1 MSPIPKIPQ
10 PTPTLRFGDA
20 IEGTEVIDA
29 DIEYPSDRQ
38 GGVQLNE
45 KGRWI
50 VPISGTPTKVNDLND
65 GAEFSDDGFRG
76 AGAHLVR
83 RMNKLV
89 EGNPVRR
96 KRHMIQV
103 TLPEGATP
111 AQVRSLVIG
120 MVVGGHR
127 FVTSNRR
134 QLVTVRD
141 INIVPILPAGAE
153 GQAQRDKLAKAVE
166 DGRRLGEATSLSRDL
181 SNAPANVKSPE
192 WFARRARK
200 AVAGIPGVKVR
211 VRDVNWLRDKKF
223 GGILAVGEGSSRLPY
238 LVELVWDPERVDQ
251 RRLRSTIALVG
262 KGITFDTGG
271 ISIKPS
277 AGMDLMRTDM
287 TGGASIIAAFRALA
301 QMQVPRKVVAVI
313 PMAENMVSGS
323 AYRPGDVVEH
333 YGGIT
338 SEVSNT
344 DAEGRM
350 VLADAVSYVAKKHR
364 PRAIVTIATL
374 TGAAKLALGLRT
386 GAVFSSKW
394 SAGVKLARRGAVVG
408 EQWWPLPQPKY
419 LEAEVDSKIADV
431 RQAPRGPGAS
441 TAAMF
446 LRRFTRGVELIHLDI
461 AGPGR
466 ADHTYSEVTPVGTGF
481 GARTLVQWIAK

>member
-134 QLVTVRD
+134 QPVTVRD

-223 GGILAVGEGSSRLPY
+223 GGILAVGEGS
-238 LVELVWDPERVDQ
+238 
-251 RRLRSTIALVG
+251 
-262 KGITFDTGG
+262 
-271 ISIKPS
+271 
-277 AGMDLMRTDM
+277 
-287 TGGASIIAAFRALA
+287 
-301 QMQVPRKVVAVI
+301 
-313 PMAENMVSGS
+313 
-323 AYRPGDVVEH
+323 
-333 YGGIT
+333 
-338 SEVSNT
+338 
-344 DAEGRM
+344 
-350 VLADAVSYVAKKHR
+350 
-364 PRAIVTIATL
+364 
-374 TGAAKLALGLRT
+374 
-386 GAVFSSKW
+386 
-394 SAGVKLARRGAVVG
+394 
-408 EQWWPLPQPKY
+408 
-419 LEAEVDSKIADV
+419 
-431 RQAPRGPGAS
+431 
-441 TAAMF
+441 
-446 LRRFTRGVELIHLDI
+446 
-461 AGPGR
+461 
-466 ADHTYSEVTPVGTGF
+466 
-481 GARTLVQWIAK
+481 